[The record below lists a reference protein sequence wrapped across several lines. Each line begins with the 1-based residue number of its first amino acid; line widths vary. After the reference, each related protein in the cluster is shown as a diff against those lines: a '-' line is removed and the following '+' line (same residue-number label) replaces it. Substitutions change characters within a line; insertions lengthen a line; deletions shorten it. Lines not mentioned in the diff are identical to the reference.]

1 MLNHSARLATS
12 SSVLK
17 ALPVKLDIKRHSYNI
32 VLLEY
37 KVLTESSIPPVLGGM
52 RLVAIIID
60 FHKQTIIKYVLISRC
75 KSNFALHF

>member
-17 ALPVKLDIKRHSYNI
+17 ALPVKLDIKRHSY
-32 VLLEY
+32 
-37 KVLTESSIPPVLGGM
+37 KVLTESSIPPVLVLGGI

-75 KSNFALHF
+75 KSNLALQF